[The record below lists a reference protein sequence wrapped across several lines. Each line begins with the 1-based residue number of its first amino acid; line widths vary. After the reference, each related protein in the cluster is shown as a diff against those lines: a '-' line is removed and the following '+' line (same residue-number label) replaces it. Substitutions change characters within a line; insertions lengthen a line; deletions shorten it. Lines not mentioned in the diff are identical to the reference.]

1 MLEMEADGWDCSYEV
16 VKVNAGVGDGVALEP
31 QNNEIAK
38 ELLSK
43 VSSYCKL

>member
-1 MLEMEADGWDCSYEV
+1 MLEMEADGWDCSDGV

-31 QNNEIAK
+31 QNNEVVK

-43 VSSYCKL
+43 VSSYCEL